1 MWLFRNK
8 PRMTT
13 TTSALDSLGVR
24 MYNYIMN
31 TTKATPKK
39 TRAHYVLFCTG
50 TPFKQ
55 KRVENKLAYKRQP
68 KHKGREQ

>member
-1 MWLFRNK
+1 MWLFRH
-8 PRMTT
+8 MTNT
-13 TTSALDSLGVR
+13 TGLDTLAVR

-31 TTKATPKK
+31 TTKATLKK
-39 TRAHYVLFCTG
+39 TRAHYVLFCAG

-55 KRVENKLAYKRQP
+55 KRVENKQAYKRQP